1 MNIVILNTG
10 CANLTSI
17 RIAIKRLGYIPQI
30 TSDPNLLLK
39 CKKLIIPGVGTASAV
54 MNVLHKKNLI
64 NIIKNMKQPVL
75 GICLGMQIFCKFSE
89 ECNGTNTIGILNNC
103 STHLLKN
110 LNLSLPHIGWN
121 YITFNKIHP
130 LFKNIQKKSR
140 FYFVHSYIV
149 PVNKYTLATSNY
161 GISFSSVIQK
171 NNFFGVQFHPEK
183 SGDVGAQL
191 LKNFLEISFND
202 YSSI

>member
-1 MNIVILNTG
+1 MTIAILNTG

-17 RIAIKRLGYIPQI
+17 RIAIQRLGYISEI
-30 TSDPNLLLK
+30 TTHPNLLIHS
-39 CKKLIIPGVGTASAV
+39 KKLIIPGVGSASAV
-54 MNVLHKKNLI
+54 MNMLYQNNLI
-64 NIIKNMKQPVL
+64 DIIKNIKQPVL

-103 STHLLKN
+103 SATLLKN
-110 LNLSLPHIGWN
+110 VNLSLPHIGWN
-121 YITFNKIHP
+121 DVNFDQEHP
-130 LFKNIQKKSR
+130 LLKNIQKHSK

-149 PVNKYTLATSNY
+149 PINKYTVATTNY
-161 GISFSSVIQK
+161 GINFSSVIQK

-191 LKNFLEISFND
+191 LKNFLEI
-202 YSSI
+202 